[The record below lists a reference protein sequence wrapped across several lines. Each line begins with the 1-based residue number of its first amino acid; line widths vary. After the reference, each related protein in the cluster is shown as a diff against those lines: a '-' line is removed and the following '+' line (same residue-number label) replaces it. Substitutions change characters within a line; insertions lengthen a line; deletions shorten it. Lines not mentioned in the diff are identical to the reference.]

1 MTDEYEIMR
10 KLGDAR
16 ITSASKRA
24 SAKGSLHETRVGNRL
39 LQEATKK
46 VAERLREM
54 YKTQPERSEVSRLY
68 EPFICS
74 KNKKRLYK
82 FVMVGLRL
90 VIGDYPSARKQ
101 TPLAVKIGRAL
112 EEELQIEHFKSGNRT
127 EFDYLKRYTDKW
139 SLNTEAHRKSYFKRK
154 GKQLE
159 VITDVF
165 SHPEKSVL
173 GMFFL
178 EACVQAG
185 VVDQDKRWERG
196 KTFHF
201 IVPRK
206 DVLDWIMKADEALKL
221 RTPFWLPIKST
232 PEPYEGVYLGG
243 YKAEMIKPRPC
254 VKIKSDIHRDTLMA
268 KDMPAFYSALD
279 KVSNTAFLINPVVR
293 DCLIALWGNG
303 GRLAGL
309 PDISDP
315 EIPPHPGENSDRLTY
330 LRWKESVSVAKARYA
345 QNMVDR
351 KKIVDIMMVCR
362 MMGEDAFY
370 FPHHADARGRL
381 YPLAST
387 ISFQGNNLQR
397 AITMF
402 ADCRE
407 IKSSGEY
414 WLRVNVA
421 NHYGLDKLPLEER
434 VKWTHQ
440 QEALFVAIADDPLGN
455 KDLWVK
461 ADSGQKPWTFLAAA
475 HELGSFIKAKKQGK
489 PFFSHLPC
497 YVDCSSSGFQHLSL
511 LALDSEAARRV
522 NVAPTESP
530 QDIYKETAMTL
541 LARLEGS
548 DDPLAVYWI
557 EFFKEHPSAIR
568 KIAKRLVMCTPYG
581 ITRHSGNGY
590 VLSELEDY
598 LDKRNL
604 LPAGG
609 INGSF
614 YFKRTAFLTKHL
626 MAVIRETNISA
637 FDIMDCLREV
647 AQIMANNHK
656 PFGWT
661 TPSGFY
667 AFQHTPAVDRSIIK
681 FAINGKFKFWK
692 LGDFNNK
699 ISKRACRDAVVPNFI
714 HSMDAA
720 ALHLTINKVWDH
732 GVKGIAV
739 IHDAVAGLAEDL
751 DIIIDD
757 MRTAMSEMYQED
769 RLEKFV
775 LEVLGQL
782 SFPVT
787 LQIPGRGD
795 FDPRLVC
802 ESKYF
807 LS

>member
-1 MTDEYEIMR
+1 MSNEYEKMR
-10 KLGDAR
+10 ELGDAR
-16 ITSASKRA
+16 VSSASKRA
-24 SAKGSLHETRVGNRL
+24 SEKGSLHETRVGNRL

-46 VAERLREM
+46 VAARLEEM
-54 YKTQPERSEVSRLY
+54 YKTQPERSEVRRLY
-68 EPFICS
+68 EPFVTA

-82 FVMVGLRL
+82 FVVVALRL
-90 VIGDYPSARKQ
+90 VIGEYPVARKQ

-112 EEELQIEHFKSGNRT
+112 EEELQIESFRSSNRT

-139 SLNTEAHRKSYFKRK
+139 ALNTEAHRKSYFKRK
-154 GKQLE
+154 GKELK
-159 VITDVF
+159 IISDVF
-165 SHPEKSVL
+165 SHSEKSVL

-185 VVDQDKRWERG
+185 LVDQEKRWEHG

-201 IVPRK
+201 ITPRK
-206 DVLDWIMKADEALKL
+206 EVLDWIMKADEALKL
-221 RTPFWLPIKST
+221 RTPFWLPIKT
-232 PEPYEGVYLGG
+232 APEPYENVYLGG
-243 YKAEMIKPRPC
+243 YKSEMLKPRPC
-254 VKIKSDIHRDTLMA
+254 VKIKSDIHRDTLM
-268 KDMPAFYSALD
+268 KLEMSDFYSVLD
-279 KVSNTAFLINPVVR
+279 KVSNTAFLVNPVVLE
-293 DCLIALWGNG
+293 CLKDLWASGGNQ
-303 GRLAGL
+303 AGL
-309 PDISDP
+309 PAISDP
-315 EIPPHPGENSDRLTY
+315 EIPPHPGENSERKVY
-330 LRWKESVSVAKARYA
+330 LQWKEAVAVAKARYA
-345 QNMVDR
+345 QNTVDR

-362 MMGEDAFY
+362 MMGDEAFY

-407 IKSSGEY
+407 ITNRGEY
-414 WLRVNVA
+414 WLRINTA
-421 NHYGLDKLPLEER
+421 NHYGLDKLPFNER
-434 VKWTHQ
+434 LKWTY
-440 QEALFVAIADDPLGN
+440 ENEDLFTAIADDPVGN
-455 KDLWVK
+455 KHLWIK
-461 ADSGQKPWTFLAAA
+461 ADSGAKPWTFLASA
-475 HELGSFIKAKKQGK
+475 HELGSFIKAKKAGK
-489 PFFSHLPC
+489 RFFSHLPC

-522 NVAPTESP
+522 NVAPTDSP
-530 QDIYKETAMTL
+530 QDIYKETALIL
-541 LARLEGS
+541 LERLRGS
-548 DDPLAVYWI
+548 NDPLAEYWVS
-557 EFFKEHPSAIR
+557 FFTEHPSAVR

-590 VLSELEDY
+590 VLSELSDY
-598 LDKRNL
+598 LSKRGI
-604 LPAGG
+604 LPDGG

-626 MAVIRETNISA
+626 MAVIKETNVTA

-647 AQIMANNHK
+647 AVIMAQNDK

-667 AFQHTPAVDRSIIK
+667 AFQHTPAVDRSIVK

-699 ISKRACRDAVVPNFI
+699 IAKRACRDAIVPNFI
-714 HSMDAA
+714 HSLDAA
-720 ALHLTINKVWDH
+720 ALHLTINKAWAN

-751 DIIIDD
+751 DIIIDG
-757 MRTAMSEMYQED
+757 MKSSMAEMYTED

-787 LQIPGRGD
+787 IQIPGRGD
-795 FDPRLVC
+795 FDPRSVC
-802 ESKYF
+802 ESQYF